1 MTSAFI
7 LLMSLSFFYP
17 LFNKNF
23 CHCCFFYNEYHT
35 ILLGSGKYTAYERSI
50 KDKKIVNF
58 LTYKHVLIR
67 LQWKN
72 FHNLQINL
80 KGNKL
85 PWEKK

>member
-7 LLMSLSFFYP
+7 LFNVSFIFLSS

-50 KDKKIVNF
+50 K
-58 LTYKHVLIR
+58 R
-67 LQWKN
+67 
-72 FHNLQINL
+72 
-80 KGNKL
+80 
-85 PWEKK
+85 